1 MAAHHFAPCVQSDNR
16 NKLRIALALIGAI
29 AGVVNKP
36 VRVLFDSWFMRAGLV
51 LPLLRRGIHVIA
63 QARIDTALLFPPRSR
78 TGPAWPASKVWRT
91 AEQGGYRGTA
101 AIELTMRLYGKE
113 QRVRL
118 RSTTALARFLKGLPV
133 HGRVVPVIRRAA
145 ADMDK
150 GPPDRCHGKRS
161 GRAND
166 RPAVRAPMG
175 YRTAGSQPEAAV
187 GLDHLW
193 QHTRTVLELW
203 IQIRSCAW
211 SLMQLLSLAVA
222 DATQCASSETVTRC
236 AQPSACVRSSFHRV
250 ARFIAHYHT
259 VSARVTAGCLKFST

>member
-1 MAAHHFAPCVQSDNR
+1 MS
-16 NKLRIALALIGAI
+16 
-29 AGVVNKP
+29 
-36 VRVLFDSWFMRAGLV
+36 S
-51 LPLLRRGIHVIA
+51 LRRVSIPRCCSRPEAG
-63 QARIDTALLFPPRSR
+63 QARRGRPRKYGERQSKEAIEALP
-78 TGPAWPASKVWRT
+78 
-91 AEQGGYRGTA
+91 